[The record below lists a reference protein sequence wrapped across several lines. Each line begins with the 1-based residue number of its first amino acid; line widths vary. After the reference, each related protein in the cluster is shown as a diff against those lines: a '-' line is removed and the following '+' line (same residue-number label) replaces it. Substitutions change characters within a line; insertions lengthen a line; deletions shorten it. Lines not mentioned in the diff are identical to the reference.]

1 MSLKQTLPAI
11 AGVAATGIA
20 GRWAAVRNVV
30 SYQGRQLEVGNLATL
45 GLGEVACRVATLV
58 AFVHLARTLTPG
70 GYGQIELS
78 LAILMILTLVV
89 DQGLGT
95 FGTREVA
102 REPRL
107 AGSYTSRVIL
117 LQLAAAAFVL
127 VGTVLVCSFAPLDR
141 TLKILLI
148 GYSASLLGFPFYLQ
162 WLFQGLRQMRRVA
175 LPQVLRWSL
184 FTALVFVLV
193 KEPNDI
199 LMIPLSEIIA
209 VTAGAAL
216 FLFYLSRL
224 GRQRSAAGSAGI
236 LPARGSQ
243 SSRLRPTIDI
253 ADSTSRQDA
262 CAPSKVSMMKES
274 LPIGGSNLIWAM
286 RMYLPTV
293 LVGIMATQTTVG
305 YFGTAHRVLMAFQ
318 TFVNVYFMN
327 LLPLV
332 TEKMHRSPGQVAELI
347 RRSAILTA
355 TACLLMAAA
364 ITVSA
369 RSLIGLIFGE
379 VYARSQSPVL
389 LSVVIWVIPVFVLRN
404 HARSVLIAM
413 GRQRVEM
420 ICSLVGL
427 IGLIGAGTVLTAFYG
442 AAGTAWTMI
451 GSEILATSLSW
462 AAVKYHWN
470 LGK

>member
-1 MSLKQTLPAI
+1 MSLKQTSPAI

-70 GYGQIELS
+70 GYGQIELT

-107 AGSYTSRVIL
+107 AGLYTSRVIL
-117 LQLAAAAFVL
+117 LQLAAAIIVL
-127 VGTVLVCSFAPLDR
+127 LGTVLVCLLSSLDR

-175 LPQVLRWSL
+175 LPQVLRWGL

-193 KEPNDI
+193 KQPSDI

-216 FLFYLSRL
+216 FLLYLSRL
-224 GRQRSAAGSAGI
+224 DGQRSVV
-236 LPARGSQ
+236 
-243 SSRLRPTIDI
+243 
-253 ADSTSRQDA
+253 SRQL
-262 CAPSKVSMMKES
+262 SVVSLVKES

-293 LVGIMATQTTVG
+293 LVGIMATQTAVG
-305 YFGTAHRVLMAFQ
+305 YFGSAHRVLMAFQ

-347 RRSAILTA
+347 RRSAILTG

-369 RSLIGLIFGE
+369 RSLIDLIFGE

-389 LSVVIWVIPVFVLRN
+389 LSIVIWVIPIFVLRN
-404 HARSVLIAM
+404 HARSALIAM

-427 IGLIGAGTVLTAFYG
+427 VGLVGAGTVLTAFYG

-470 LGK
+470 LGN

>member
-1 MSLKQTLPAI
+1 MPLKQTSPTLATVPPL
-11 AGVAATGIA
+11 TGIA
-20 GRWAAVRNVV
+20 GRWAAVRDVV
-30 SYQGRQLEVGNLATL
+30 SHQGRQLEVGNLATL
-45 GLGEVACRVATLV
+45 GVGEVVCRVATLV
-58 AFVHLARTLTPG
+58 AFVHLARTLTPS
-70 GYGQIELS
+70 GYGQIELT

-107 AGSYTSRVIL
+107 VGSYTSRVIL
-117 LQLAAAAFVL
+117 LQLAAAMVVL
-127 VGTVLVCSFAPLDR
+127 LVTALVCLFSPLDR

-148 GYSASLLGFPFYLQ
+148 GYSASLLGFPFHLQ
-162 WLFQGLRQMRRVA
+162 WLFQGLRQMRRAA
-175 LPQVLRWSL
+175 LPQVLRWGS

-193 KEPNDI
+193 RQSNDI

-209 VTAGAAL
+209 VIAGAAL
-216 FLFYLSRL
+216 FLFYLTRVKSQP
-224 GRQRSAAGSAGI
+224 GAGSGPLSI
-236 LPARGSQ
+236 VNL
-243 SSRLRPTIDI
+243 I
-253 ADSTSRQDA
+253 
-262 CAPSKVSMMKES
+262 KES

-293 LVGIMATQTTVG
+293 LVGIMTTQSIVG

-332 TEKMHRSPGQVAELI
+332 TDKMHRSQGQVGGII
-347 RRSAILTA
+347 RRSTILTGS
-355 TACLLMAAA
+355 ACLLMALVVTA
-364 ITVSA
+364 SA
-369 RSLIGLIFGE
+369 RPLIRLIFGE

-413 GRQRVEM
+413 GCQRIEM
-420 ICSLVGL
+420 ICSLIGL
-427 IGLIGAGTVLTAFYG
+427 IGLVGVGGLATAFYG
-442 AAGTAWTMI
+442 ARGTAWTMI
-451 GSEILATSLSW
+451 GSEVLATSLSW
-462 AAVKYHWN
+462 AAVKYYWN
-470 LGK
+470 PGHGSLI